1 MNKEELLKQELYVV
15 VLNITQ
21 TPYMMNGEFFM
32 LYTDKEKAI
41 KFARNINGKES
52 IKYGKASVINTS
64 LITNNELF
72 FDIMIR
78 MGYEK
83 YLLNGNGEIIKFG
96 DSRLQVTEGRKEIY
110 ESYLL
115 HKRLSESSHIGKAK
129 AAQIQKLESTLKSP
143 ANKGTV
149 SEFSN
154 MIGQL
159 HSCFKAIDSGKTP
172 MSSRVNG
179 SAGTLINGVNV
190 VNYNKKMSYGRLS
203 RNWGI
208 ASILLYALSRNWGI
222 SSIPL
227 YAWFF
232 PPIVAIVYG
241 IRSILFTKS
250 NNEPIDKKAIWGLV
264 LAGFGLFMLYAMMSG
279 MSNS

>member
-1 MNKEELLKQELYVV
+1 MYKEELLKQELYVV

-21 TPYMMNGEFFM
+21 TPYMMNGGFFM
-32 LYTDKEKAI
+32 LYTDKEKAM

-52 IKYGKASVINTS
+52 IKYGEASVINTS

-78 MGYEK
+78 MGCDRF
-83 YLLNGNGEIIKFG
+83 LLNGNGEIIKFG
-96 DSRLQVTEGRKEIY
+96 DSSLQVAKGRKEIY

-115 HKRLSESSHIGKAK
+115 HKRLSKSSHIGKAK
-129 AAQIQKLESTLKSP
+129 AAQIQRLESILKAP
-143 ANKGTV
+143 ANKGAV
-149 SEFSN
+149 SEFFN
-154 MIGQL
+154 MLGQL
-159 HSCFKAIDSGKTP
+159 SSCFKAIDSGMTATT
-172 MSSRVNG
+172 RVN
-179 SAGTLINGVNV
+179 SSIGTLVNGVNV
-190 VNYNKKMSYGRLS
+190 QNYNKKMSYGRLS

-208 ASILLYALSRNWGI
+208 ASIL
-222 SSIPL
+222 L

>member
-15 VLNITQ
+15 VLNITK
-21 TPYMMNGEFFM
+21 TPYMMNGGFFM

-52 IKYGKASVINTS
+52 IKYGEASVINTS

-83 YLLNGNGEIIKFG
+83 YLLNGSGEIIKFG
-96 DSRLQVTEGRKEIY
+96 DSSLQVAEGRKEIY

-208 ASILLYALSRNWGI
+208 ASILLYA
-222 SSIPL
+222 
-227 YAWFF
+227 WFF

>member
-1 MNKEELLKQELYVV
+1 MKKEELLKQELYVV
-15 VLNITQ
+15 VLNITK
-21 TPYMMNGEFFM
+21 TPYMMNGGFFM

-52 IKYGKASVINTS
+52 IKYGEASVINTS

-83 YLLNGNGEIIKFG
+83 YLLNGSGEIIKFG
-96 DSRLQVTEGRKEIY
+96 DSSLQVDEGRKEIY

-115 HKRLSESSHIGKAK
+115 HKRLSESAHIGKAK
-129 AAQIQKLESTLKSP
+129 AAQIQRLESILKAP
-143 ANKGTV
+143 VNKGPV
-149 SEFSN
+149 GEFTN
-154 MIGQL
+154 MLNQL
-159 HSCFKAIDSGKTP
+159 CSCFKAIDSGKTTP
-172 MSSRVNG
+172 TRTSGNV
-179 SAGTLINGVNV
+179 GTIVNGVNV
-190 VNYNKKMSYGRLS
+190 VAQNKKSSYGRLS

-208 ASILLYALSRNWGI
+208 ASILLYSWI
-222 SSIPL
+222 
-227 YAWFF
+227 F

-241 IRSILFTKS
+241 IRSMLFTKS
-250 NNEPIDKKAIWGLV
+250 VNEPIDKKAIWGLV

-279 MSNS
+279 MLNS